1 MYFCIF
7 VDQSSSEFSSDE
19 ENLPIMKL
27 VFTFSSE
34 EWLQIQ
40 PQEIL
45 YNRNNKTSPMISSRS
60 YYVLPKSSWT
70 PVLAEHFWVHT
81 QLSCC
86 LSFRRAKVCPTGS
99 AYIRVVARCTVCDSK
114 FNGLVEEEPPGNLKY

>member
-1 MYFCIF
+1 ML
-7 VDQSSSEFSSDE
+7 VEENTSESEYSSDE
-19 ENLPIMKL
+19 ENLPKKKF

-40 PQEIL
+40 PEEKL
-45 YNRNNKTSPMISSRS
+45 YKCNDKLRPMMSSRS

-81 QLSCC
+81 QLPCV
-86 LSFRRAKVCPTGS
+86 LSFRRAKVYPNGS
-99 AYIRVVARCTVCDSK
+99 AYIHVVARCSVCDSK
-114 FNGLVEEEPPGNLKY
+114 FNGLVEEKPPGNSK